1 MIAASCMGLY
11 APAPCRTGR
20 ASRLS
25 GIVHGWL
32 LAVAG
37 AIQQKDTIPEQGEP
51 SLLLPDGADGQ
62 DVDYEDVARKLIVY
76 SRSLAK
82 GSLSAVGG
90 ASVGEAPVLQFLAN
104 TEDEVLPSELA
115 KRLKFSRARMSHIL
129 DALETKGYITR
140 TQDERDRRRVIV
152 SITEEGRAHAAQRNA
167 ESVSSLAKQLSALGE
182 HDAIELVRIL
192 NKAYSI
198 TYDKDDYLDNL

>member
-1 MIAASCMGLY
+1 MTCAICMDLSTNMVVPVRGSH
-11 APAPCRTGR
+11 RV
-20 ASRLS
+20 S

-37 AIQQKDTIPEQGEP
+37 AVRKRVAASDADEA
-51 SLLLPDGADGQ
+51 SLLPPDWVDGQ
-62 DVDYEDVARKLIVY
+62 DVDYEDVARKLIVC

-82 GSLSAVGG
+82 GSLSTVGG
-90 ASVGEAPVLQFLAN
+90 ASVGEAPVLQYLAN
-104 TEDEVLPSELA
+104 TKDEVIPSEIA
-115 KRLKFSRARMSHIL
+115 KKLSFSRARMSHIL
-129 DALETKGYITR
+129 DALEGKGFITR
-140 TQDERDRRRVIV
+140 EQDANDRRRVIV
-152 SITEEGRAHAAQRNA
+152 RITDAGREHAAQKNA
-167 ESVSSLAKQLSALGE
+167 ESVSSLAKQLSVLGE